1 MFTGIIESLGT
12 VRGVE
17 KDRSN
22 CHFTVESHLA
32 GSLKIDQSLSHNG
45 VCLTVVGLAP
55 GTHTVTAVEETLLCS
70 NLREFSYALYRNNES
85 DRADRCFQDA
95 AVIEA
100 QLLIGLAQNKLDE
113 ARQMDV
119 SSKEYKR
126 MLNSACSLAQQ
137 AKKVFDRA

>member
-1 MFTGIIESLGT
+1 MRTLKT
-12 VRGVE
+12 VNNPNG
-17 KDRSN
+17 K
-22 CHFTVESHLA
+22 
-32 GSLKIDQSLSHNG
+32 LSATTEIGARARLDYNK
-45 VCLTVVGLAP
+45 
-55 GTHTVTAVEETLLCS
+55 
-70 NLREFSYALYRNNES
+70 LREFSYALYRNNES

-119 SSKEYKR
+119 SSKGYKR